1 MMPDPAQMT
10 AQPPTTDSAMYQTMH
25 RQPDDLAT
33 LNKRNWEPARE
44 AASLLEACSR
54 VWLVGIGTSFHA
66 ALVGEWL
73 FRAAG
78 KDARAV
84 NSFDFATY
92 SEIYPLTESDGV
104 VVMAHTGTKSYSGLA
119 LERATAQKA
128 TVVSVGSTTA
138 EHPGSRLILRTVEKE
153 RSAAYTA
160 SHTAA
165 MFALAQLATEL
176 SDGARVGSGDK
187 WRAALDSLPALV
199 QSVLTRHD
207 EVRTVAELAAFKRM
221 YATGAGPNAAT
232 ALEAVI
238 KVREASTGNID
249 GLPLEQFLHGPIVSA
264 NEGDVAVVVNVKGSN
279 EMTRTRTGEIA
290 GVLGRIGAHLWLVG
304 SGVAEVEGAMVF
316 DLPELPEE
324 ISPLLAVVPVQMLAY
339 ELAVARKANP
349 DRFRRDDPKYA
360 EAISIRL

>member
-1 MMPDPAQMT
+1 MPNSTQT
-10 AQPPTTDSAMYQTMH
+10 TEQPPTTDSAMYQTMH
-25 RQPDDLAT
+25 RQPDDLAG
-33 LNKRNWEPARE
+33 LNKRNWEAAGE
-44 AASLLEACSR
+44 AASLLEACPR

-92 SEIYPLTESDGV
+92 SGIYPLAPSDGV
-104 VVMAHTGTKSYSGLA
+104 VVLAHTGTKSYSALA

-128 TVVSVGSTTA
+128 TVISVGSTTA

-165 MFALAQLATEL
+165 MFALAQVATEIAHA
-176 SDGARVGSGDK
+176 ARAGSGNA
-187 WRAALDSLPALV
+187 WRAALEALPAQA
-199 QSVLTRHD
+199 QSVLKRHD
-207 EVRTVAELAAFKRM
+207 EVRAVAEPAAFKRM

-238 KVREASTGNID
+238 KVREASTANID
-249 GLPLEQFLHGPIVSA
+249 GLPLEQFLHGPIVSV
-264 NEGDVAVVVNVKGSN
+264 NGGDVAVVVNVKGAN
-279 EMTRTRTGEIA
+279 QVTTTRTGEIA
-290 GVLGRIGAHLWLVG
+290 GVLGRIGALLWLVG
-304 SGVAEVEGAMVF
+304 NGAAEVPDATVF
-316 DLPELPEE
+316 DLPEVPEE
-324 ISPLLAVVPVQMLAY
+324 ISPILAVVPVQMLAY
-339 ELAVARKANP
+339 ELAVTRKANP
-349 DRFRRDDPKYA
+349 DRFRREDPKYA
-360 EAISIRL
+360 QAISIRL

>member
-1 MMPDPAQMT
+1 
-10 AQPPTTDSAMYQTMH
+10 
-25 RQPDDLAT
+25 
-33 LNKRNWEPARE
+33 
-44 AASLLEACSR
+44 
-54 VWLVGIGTSFHA
+54 
-66 ALVGEWL
+66 
-73 FRAAG
+73 
-78 KDARAV
+78 
-84 NSFDFATY
+84 
-92 SEIYPLTESDGV
+92 
-104 VVMAHTGTKSYSGLA
+104 
-119 LERATAQKA
+119 
-128 TVVSVGSTTA
+128 
-138 EHPGSRLILRTVEKE
+138 
-153 RSAAYTA
+153 
-160 SHTAA
+160 
-165 MFALAQLATEL
+165 
-176 SDGARVGSGDK
+176 
-187 WRAALDSLPALV
+187 
-199 QSVLTRHD
+199 
-207 EVRTVAELAAFKRM
+207 M

-238 KVREASTGNID
+238 KVREASTANID